1 MKKSLII
8 LAAAVLTLILGTVSL
23 AAPVT
28 PNGIQATALMDFTN
42 LEDGEKTFGDLGFW
56 GPDFSQ
62 KVTVSNGLVII
73 AQGVWGAFPSFNE
86 EQMNILKSADG
97 LGFYVEA
104 GEADAIICCGFNADT
119 GLNHILAE
127 NKTVYL
133 ADKDGKVTS
142 ATTFYLTDN
151 NQSAITVPANF
162 KGYLYFPYDNFITN
176 DANAAP
182 FDTSSLTVQTLIFS
196 VGFGSDVAYGEIYAY
211 SGEYTPETET
221 PEEGGNE
228 DDNKEPSREE
238 GDLSVLSYAAAAV
251 SCLGGITFIRK
262 KR

>member
-1 MKKSLII
+1 MKKSIIFLAAII
-8 LAAAVLTLILGTVSL
+8 LTFALSAVSL

-28 PNGIQATALMDFTN
+28 PNGIQTTALIDFTG

-56 GPDFSQ
+56 GVDPNQ
-62 KVTVSNGLVII
+62 KVTVGNDLVTIP
-73 AQGVWGAFPSFNE
+73 QGAWGAFPSFSE
-86 EQMNILKSADG
+86 EQMNILKDADG
-97 LGFYVEA
+97 LGFYIEA
-104 GEADAIICCGFNADT
+104 GAADAIICCGFNSDT
-119 GLNHILAE
+119 GVNHILDKD
-127 NKTVYL
+127 KTVYL

-182 FDTSSLTVQTLIFS
+182 FDTSSQTVQTLIFS
-196 VGFGSDVAYGEIYAY
+196 VGFGSDVSYGEIYAY
-211 SGEYTPETET
+211 SGEYTPETPGES
-221 PEEGGNE
+221 GNE

-238 GDLSVLSYAAAAV
+238 GDLSVLAYAAAAV
-251 SCLGGITFIRK
+251 AGLGGVAFIRK